1 MPSDEVRRM
10 AFIEMLPTDV
20 QTHVTMHMDEPE
32 FNTYNKVKKYVLRY
46 VKVCNSRK
54 TKGRV
59 R

>member
-1 MPSDEVRRM
+1 
-10 AFIEMLPTDV
+10 
-20 QTHVTMHMDEPE
+20 MHMDEPE

-46 VKVCNSRK
+46 VKVLQKQKK